1 MSDMISRLVMKV
13 DGWVAPIAEAK
24 GELIDLDGTTKQ
36 VFSSLRE
43 AMNMPAAKSPLS
55 SLIDAKSS
63 ISDAGNAWNSFL
75 SNTSGVDNYT
85 EATLYLFQTIR
96 ASTNSLGEAK
106 SSIQDVGRAWRSSG
120 QESIQA
126 QRETTESTTLLSKA
140 SQAAGIDL
148 AELAGVVGKK
158 AVLGYLAYKL
168 GIDEVIQASRAHL
181 AENSALRQS
190 VGGVLTSV
198 QDLTSTITGSFI
210 GGVKASLM
218 AVVELTTGYGSFE
231 DMVNDGAATLTSW
244 ANSATAAIKSVN
256 AQAKDLALIG
266 STALAVFHGADASAF
281 YEQGQAL
288 NQMAEATANVIQ
300 KQEQQRASLDYI
312 TNAAQGAAS
321 SQKTAAEVARISTI
335 GSVAALDQ
343 ELQALKLKTLEQD
356 KSVTGS
362 KAWQQQITQITAA
375 IEKQRSAIEGGT
387 FKPKDSG
394 VDQQIKAAEEALNRL
409 AVGETE
415 AAIAIARANGASDEQ
430 ISRLRAAMVATD
442 DLTRA
447 KKEQEEAERKA
458 ADAQRDA
465 AAKFAQG
472 KNTIQSLKDEIDL
485 LTGAATKSEVAARKL
500 MSEGYDTAQIEEIT
514 RLTEQLEQLKAGK
527 SGSKSDR
534 QGNNVAVEKG
544 SAEANA
550 IMLRGVGGSSGNK
563 SEKLQEQTVKG
574 LQEVVK
580 AIKETKPAIEL
591 QTADI

>member
-1 MSDMISRLVMKV
+1 MTDMISRLVMKV
-13 DGWVAPIAEAK
+13 DDWVEPIAQAK
-24 GELIDLDGTTKQ
+24 GDLIDLDATTKS
-36 VFSSLRE
+36 VFTSIKQ
-43 AMNMPAAKSPLS
+43 AMQLNRGGQSPYKAL
-55 SLIDAKSS
+55 LGG
-63 ISDAGNAWNSFL
+63 AGNDV
-75 SNTSGVDNYT
+75 NTVLFNPHGLEGGDRRNEILT
-85 EATLYLFQTIR
+85 TLYALTKRAMGAAQEDAAVQGTHAQTIQRVTAASLAASAAHRDNADATGVLSTVSR
-96 ASTNSLGEAK
+96 ATGM
-106 SSIQDVGRAWRSSG
+106 
-120 QESIQA
+120 
-126 QRETTESTTLLSKA
+126 
-140 SQAAGIDL
+140 DL
-148 AELAGVVGKK
+148 ADLAGFVGKK

-168 GIDEVIQASRAHL
+168 GIEEVIQASRSHL

-190 VGGVLTSV
+190 VGGVLSSV
-198 QDLTSTITGSFI
+198 QDLTSTITGAFI
-210 GGVKASLM
+210 SGVKASLM
-218 AVVELTTGYGSFE
+218 SVVELTTGYSSFE
-231 DMVNDGAATLTSW
+231 DMVNDGAATVAGW

-281 YEQGQAL
+281 EEGQAL
-288 NQMAEATANVIQ
+288 NQLAEATANVIQ

-312 TNAAQGAAS
+312 NNAAQGAAS
-321 SQKTAAEVARISTI
+321 SQKTAAEVARIAAI
-335 GSVAALDQ
+335 DSVAALEQ
-343 ELQALKLKTLEQD
+343 ELQNIKLKALEQD
-356 KSVTGS
+356 KSVTSS

-375 IEKQRSAIEGGT
+375 IEKQRAAIEGGT

-409 AVGETE
+409 AVGETN
-415 AAIAIARANGASDEQ
+415 AALAIAAANGASDEQ
-430 ISRLRAAMVATD
+430 LSRLRAALVATD

-447 KKEQEEAERKA
+447 KKQQEEAERKA

-472 KNTIQSLKDEIDL
+472 KNTIQSLRDEIDL

-534 QGNNVAVEKG
+534 QGNNVAAEKG

-550 IMLRGVGGSSGNK
+550 IVLRGVGGSSGNK